1 MPKRR
6 SAKKFPDTPWL
17 PPHAEHEADVS
28 TSARTIIE
36 LNIRHFRD
44 LLKSET
50 DSSKRQT
57 ILQLLAEEEA
67 KLAKLSSKKED

>member
-1 MPKRR
+1 M
-6 SAKKFPDTPWL
+6 
-17 PPHAEHEADVS
+17 S

-36 LNIRHFRD
+36 LNIRHYRD

-50 DSSKRQT
+50 DPSKRQT

-67 KLAKLSSKKED
+67 KLAKLSPKKED